1 MATLFLSVCFIV
13 LLVQLPTIEAY
24 VTAVKSGA
32 EVSVISSGF
41 KTDSPIVE
49 KIKKEAPNI
58 RLPPSMH
65 GWIRFGK
72 PFRG

>member
-1 MATLFLSVCFIV
+1 MFPVRMATLFLSVCFIV

-49 KIKKEAPNI
+49 KIKKEAPKHQI
-58 RLPPSMH
+58 APIDARLDPV
-65 GWIRFGK
+65 
-72 PFRG
+72 

>member
-1 MATLFLSVCFIV
+1 MFPVRMATLFLSICFIV

-41 KTDSPIVE
+41 KTGENFNGTAETVSYLYHWE
-49 KIKKEAPNI
+49 GATQC
-58 RLPPSMH
+58 
-65 GWIRFGK
+65 
-72 PFRG
+72 